1 MSKTGNKETQKF
13 TLKWPL
19 CRYLNLRGSLC
30 FAAFDQ
36 RSPKSEFI
44 MKDLISNEQK
54 TMTLKEITDLLEVR
68 HDKACKK
75 VLSMAED
82 PEFGTVS
89 VMDIVYNDKGQKIST
104 YILNERQSIAVA
116 SRLNTALLMRVIDR
130 WKALESKERQF
141 QIPQTMG
148 EALQLAAD
156 QAKQLELQ
164 APMIE
169 VYDKLANRKNDVST
183 TTLAKQLGVSA
194 IKLNRWL
201 RAKGY
206 KCLFKDYPAANY
218 AHWFNVVSDISGTGH
233 EFTQCLIT
241 PKGQIEIAKR
251 WEKCN

>member
-1 MSKTGNKETQKF
+1 MSKTGNNETQKF

-19 CRYLNLRGSLC
+19 CRYLYLRGSLC

-44 MKDLISNEQK
+44 MQDLISNEQK

-75 VLSMAED
+75 VLSMAEE

-89 VMDIVYNDKGQKIST
+89 IMDIVYNDKGQKTST

-130 WKALESKERQF
+130 WKALESKDQQF

-164 APMIE
+164 APMVE
-169 VYDKLANRKNDVST
+169 VYDKLANRKNDVNT

-194 IKLNRWL
+194 KKLNIWL
-201 RAKGY
+201 RAKG
-206 KCLFKDYPAANY
+206 FKFMSKECPK
-218 AHWFNVVSDISGTGH
+218 SGH

-251 WEKCN
+251 WDKCN